1 MTMTTLKAMALAVTF
16 TIASGNVHASQSSTQ
31 CAFDFTPQQLAT
43 MATAYHTGKNQDL
56 GFTLAAIS
64 WRESRA
70 GEDVVSMHR
79 NIKAANLGAFQNRVQ
94 TVGDRAGCKT
104 RKCYA
109 QVGVKLLVNQEYAAQ
124 AALDEMNFWLDYHN
138 KNVRKSLSSY
148 NAGFARNSA
157 SNSYAAD
164 VVKKAKYL
172 QRCVSFAALPKSPKV
187 DPTVLAMNKRTI
199 DKLKRTQ

>member
-16 TIASGNVHASQSSTQ
+16 TIASGNVHASQNSSQ
-31 CAFDFTPQQLAT
+31 CVFDFTPQQLST
-43 MATAYHTGKNQDL
+43 MATAYHTGKTQDL
-56 GFTLAAIS
+56 GYTLAAIS

-70 GEDVVSMHR
+70 GEDVVSMGGSL
-79 NIKAANLGAFQNRVQ
+79 KAANLGAFQNKVK
-94 TVGDRAGCKT
+94 TVGDREGCKS

-109 QVGVKLLVNQEYAAQ
+109 NVGVKLLVNQEYAAK

-148 NAGFARNSA
+148 NAGFARNSS

-172 QRCVSFAALPKSPKV
+172 QRCVSFVSIPKSPKV
-187 DPTVLAMNKRTI
+187 DPAVLAMNKRTI
-199 DKLKRTQ
+199 DKLKRAQ